1 MHTHS
6 SILNP
11 TRCLQVVEAAC
22 DDLTWEGF
30 VLWCSSGVPPGNYA
44 LQLDMRLL
52 LSPSGKAVT
61 ITRRVPVQVLPA
73 GASLHVSKAV
83 PALKEMWVNAPEWLK
98 LSAKG
103 LWAFYGPQ

>member
-1 MHTHS
+1 M
-6 SILNP
+6 P
-11 TRCLQVVEAAC
+11 PAQVVESAC
-22 DDLTWEGF
+22 DDLTWDGF
-30 VLWCSSGVPPGNYA
+30 VLWCSAGVPPGSYA

-52 LSPSGKAVT
+52 LSPSSKAVT
-61 ITRRVPVQVLPA
+61 VTRRVAVQVLAA
-73 GASLHVSKAV
+73 GASLQVSKAV